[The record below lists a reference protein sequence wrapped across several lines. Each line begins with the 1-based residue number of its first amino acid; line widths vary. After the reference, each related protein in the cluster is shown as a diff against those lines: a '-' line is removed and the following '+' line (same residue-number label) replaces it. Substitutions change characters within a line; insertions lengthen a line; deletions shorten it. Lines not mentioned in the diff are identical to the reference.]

1 MKPGLKDKNPKNPKY
16 HFCFFDTKN
25 RQRYE
30 YNPEQ
35 AGIHALSIKPSYLKV
50 TKFSTLL

>member
-1 MKPGLKDKNPKNPKY
+1 MELNLKLTNSLMKN
-16 HFCFFDTKN
+16 KN

-35 AGIHALSIKPSYLKV
+35 AGIHALCL
-50 TKFSTLL
+50 

>member
-1 MKPGLKDKNPKNPKY
+1 MKMTNKIDDLPVEL
-16 HFCFFDTKN
+16 DTKN

-35 AGIHALSIKPSYLKV
+35 AGIHALPIKPSYLKA